1 MTSKPSAL
9 RADARRNR
17 ERILEAAVRAFSE
30 KGPDVAIDTIAKAA
44 GVGSATL
51 YRHFPTREALVE
63 AAYRNELAGVCDRAA
78 KLLADNAPD
87 RAIRLWMDDFIDYV
101 AAKQGMADALRA
113 AVASGADPFA
123 ETLDKLGTA
132 ISTLLHAGAD
142 AGLLRA
148 DIDALDVGL
157 QPGRHRA
164 DHQRSRPARTGRP
177 PPRPAPRRPQVH
189 SGHPGVRCLNTPGA
203 PSEPVGR
210 CRDSALPVCP
220 SARVA
225 LDGRMVLDRRAQA
238 HAVEPAIAR
247 RWATDSTCS
256 PFSYSTHRLP
266 SRRAVRTLSA
276 TSSAD

>member
-1 MTSKPSAL
+1 MTTKPGAL

-63 AAYRNELAGVCDRAA
+63 AAYRNELARVCDSAA
-78 KLLADNAPD
+78 KLLAEYAPD

-132 ISTLLHAGAD
+132 LRTLLRAGAD
-142 AGLLRA
+142 AGLLRP
-148 DIDALDVGL
+148 DIDPFDVGFSL
-157 QPGRHRA
+157 AG
-164 DHQRSRPARTGRP
+164 
-177 PPRPAPRRPQVH
+177 
-189 SGHPGVRCLNTPGA
+189 
-203 PSEPVGR
+203 
-210 CRDSALPVCP
+210 
-220 SARVA
+220 VA
-225 LDGRMVLDRRAQA
+225 LITSAPDQRERAGRLLDLLLDGLRYGADG
-238 HAVEPAIAR
+238 PAAG
-247 RWATDSTCS
+247 S
-256 PFSYSTHRLP
+256 
-266 SRRAVRTLSA
+266 
-276 TSSAD
+276 

>member
-1 MTSKPSAL
+1 MTSKPSVL

-63 AAYRNELAGVCDRAA
+63 ATYRNELARVCDSAV
-78 KLLADNAPD
+78 KLLADNPPD
-87 RAIRLWMDDFIDYV
+87 RAIRLWMDDFIDYL

-132 ISTLLHAGAD
+132 LGTLLHAGAD

-148 DIDALDVGL
+148 DVDPFDVGFSL
-157 QPGRHRA
+157 AGVALITSAPDQRERA
-164 DHQRSRPARTGRP
+164 DR
-177 PPRPAPRRPQVH
+177 
-189 SGHPGVRCLNTPGA
+189 LL
-203 PSEPVGR
+203 
-210 CRDSALPVCP
+210 DLL
-220 SARVA
+220 
-225 LDGRMVLDRRAQA
+225 LDGLRYGAE
-238 HAVEPAIAR
+238 EP
-247 RWATDSTCS
+247 
-256 PFSYSTHRLP
+256 
-266 SRRAVRTLSA
+266 
-276 TSSAD
+276 TSGS